1 MYILIMS
8 RIRFILPAA
17 MLFVAAGISVLQAQD
32 RRAAVFYVSAAG
44 NDSWSGTAPAVTRT
58 GGPFATLTRAREA
71 VRRSL
76 LAGFN
81 PSVLVRGGLYRVDT
95 GLILDSLD
103 SGTDEHPVT
112 WGAFP
117 GETVRFIGGRTLSGF
132 NKITDPSVLK
142 RIQPAFR
149 DSLLVADLRGQ
160 GIRDFGTPP
169 NHMNLFFRGA
179 RQQLARYPNRGW
191 LSIAGVPLIENSIL
205 HQGDKKVI
213 KDGLPAGRHSG
224 MFAYDG
230 DRPSRWASQRDIWM
244 HGYWVWDWRDA
255 YQKIDRIDTILHLV
269 HPAPPHH
276 GYGYQKGQRYCFLNV
291 LEELDS
297 PGEWALDSAKG
308 LLYYW
313 PPSPPGPEDVTV
325 SLLKEPMVFLQGVS
339 NVVFRGFTFESS
351 RACAVKIR
359 GGRNILVAGCFLRNI
374 DNDTCLV
381 VDGGTNNGVRSC
393 DISDVGSTGIRI
405 VGGDKASLEAGKNYA
420 INNHISRYGQVTH
433 AFNGGI
439 YCQGV
444 GNIIAHN
451 RIHDAPFSGI
461 QYYGNDHLIEYNDLF
476 DLAHESGDV
485 GGINTGGDYSDMGT
499 VIRYN
504 YIHDT
509 HGYGEGGFRGIYL
522 DLPGSNTR
530 IFGNVLANVD
540 IGVFFNSGRDNLVEN
555 NLFVNCHP
563 SVNIYI
569 WPHMSYFRPGGAWNI
584 VEKLHALKYTEP
596 PYSVRYPKLPS
607 YLDSTNLGMPYGHE
621 VVRNVSLGGTWLDL
635 SEEMDFSHVKVEN
648 NVVGDSLLLVLTR
661 KWTPDYDPYHIG
673 YAGTFTRRDS
683 AIVNELRQRGNILAD
698 PGVMGPGDLRLKESS
713 PAWKVGFQPIPVEK
727 IGLVVDEFRRSVTR

>member
-1 MYILIMS
+1 MRLI
-8 RIRFILPAA
+8 PPVA
-17 MLFVAAGISVLQAQD
+17 MFLVAAGIPPLQAQE
-32 RRAAVFYVSAAG
+32 RRATVFYVSPAG
-44 NDSWSGTAPAVTRT
+44 NDSWSGTVPSPTST
-58 GGPFATLTRAREA
+58 DGPFATLSRARDA
-71 VRRSL
+71 VRRRL
-76 LAGFN
+76 LTGEH
-81 PSVLVRGGLYRVDT
+81 PSVLVREGLYRIT
-95 GLILDSLD
+95 SGLLLDSLD

-117 GETVRFIGGRTLSGF
+117 GESVRFIGGRTLSGF
-132 NKITDPSVLK
+132 RKVTDPSVLQ
-142 RIQPAFR
+142 RFPPAFR
-149 DSLLVADLRGQ
+149 DSILVVDLREQ
-160 GIRDFGTPP
+160 GIDDFGSPP
-169 NHMNLFFRGA
+169 NHMNLFFRGT

-191 LSIAGVPLIENSIL
+191 LFIAGVPLIQNSIL
-205 HQGDKKVI
+205 NQGDKKVI

-230 DRPSRWASQRDIWM
+230 DRPSRWATQSDIWM

-255 YQKIDRIDTILHLV
+255 YQKVDRIDTILQLV

-276 GYGYQKGQRYCFLNV
+276 WYGYQKGQRYCFLNV

-325 SLLKEPMVFLQGVS
+325 SLLKEPMVLLSGAS

-359 GGRNILVAGCFLRNI
+359 GGRNTLVAGCIVRNI

-405 VGGDKASLEAGKNYA
+405 VGGDKSTLQPAGNFA
-420 INNHISRYGQVTH
+420 VNNHITRYGQVSH
-433 AFNGGI
+433 AFNGGV

-444 GNIIAHN
+444 GNIVAHN

-461 QYYGNDHLIEYNDLF
+461 QYYGNDHRIEFNEIY
-476 DLAHESGDV
+476 DLAHEAGDV
-485 GGINTGGDYSDMGT
+485 GGINTGADYSDMGT
-499 VIRYN
+499 LIRHN
-504 YIHDT
+504 HIHDI
-509 HGYGEGGFRGIYL
+509 HGPGEGGCRGIYL
-522 DLPGSNTR
+522 DLPGSNTT
-530 IFGNVLANVD
+530 ISGNIIANVD

-563 SVNIYI
+563 AIGIYR
-569 WPHMSYFRPGGAWNI
+569 WPHMSYFHPGGAWKI
-584 VEKLHALKYTEP
+584 VEKLLAVKYTFP
-596 PYSVRYPKLPS
+596 PYSVRYPQLPH
-607 YLDSTNLGMPYGHE
+607 YLDSTDLGMPYGNA
-621 VVRNVSLGGTWLDL
+621 VVKNVSLGGTFLDI
-635 SEEMDFSHVKVEN
+635 SEGMDFSHVRVEK
-648 NVVGDSLLLVLTR
+648 NVIGDSVLLVLTK

-673 YAGTFTRRDS
+673 YAGIFTATDTT
-683 AIVNELRQRGNILAD
+683 IVRELEQRGNVLAD
-698 PGVMGPGDLRLKESS
+698 PLLVDPRAGGLRLQEAS
-713 PAWKVGFQPIPVEK
+713 PAWKGSFQRIPIEQ
-727 IGLVVDEFRRSVTR
+727 IGLVVDEYRPTLPR